1 MNTYLFTFN
10 CVPSDNSWWTT
21 YNKNNYFKTSASSLK
36 EAEEYFFAYLEEKLY
51 FVISKTARKKYN
63 KMYRDTKEGRP
74 FQVGKVFKASTEI
87 EWNEKIHWKKVFAD
101 IWTEVNILNNPF
113 EA

>member
-1 MNTYLFTFN
+1 
-10 CVPSDNSWWTT
+10 
-21 YNKNNYFKTSASSLK
+21 
-36 EAEEYFFAYLEEKLY
+36 
-51 FVISKTARKKYN
+51 
-63 KMYRDTKEGRP
+63 MYRDTKEGRP